1 MTNLPNINSQSKLV
15 FEIVTFYIFE
25 GRFKICFGIGSS
37 QLICQLSLVE
47 WKCNY
52 QPLKIQLVTFKQASI
67 ELTPM

>member
-52 QPLKIQLVTFKQASI
+52 QPLKIQLVTF
-67 ELTPM
+67 